1 MITDDM
7 KALYNRGKWA
17 LIVRGLFGLALGIFI
32 IVRPMDSVAVLAL
45 VIAIWA
51 LTDGVVSIVRAF
63 EMRSVVPHWWVML
76 LSGIVGVLFGVAA
89 FYYYP
94 ALSLSFA
101 VVWTAIWLL
110 TAGVLAT
117 YVAMMERNARM
128 SWGWTMGFGVLA
140 LAGGIL
146 AVAYPGLTLAGL
158 ISVIATFGILS
169 GIAMLI
175 AAGKMQALQTDARQ
189 TMQAAR
195 M

>member
-17 LIVRGLFGLALGIFI
+17 LVVRGLFGLTLGIFI

-76 LSGIVGVLFGVAA
+76 LTGIVGVLFGFAA

-94 ALSLSFA
+94 SLSLTFA
-101 VVWTAIWLL
+101 VVWTAIWLI

-117 YVAMMERNARM
+117 YVAMMERNAQM
-128 SWGWTMGFGVLA
+128 SWGWTLAFGVLA
-140 LAGGIL
+140 IAGGIL

-175 AAGKMQALQTDARQ
+175 AAGKMQAFQTDVGR
-189 TMQAAR
+189 TMHATR